1 MNNGFDP
8 ASDARFRAVTELE
21 IRYLR
26 EQVEL
31 LWEHMGKRRT
41 EIDAISNRING
52 TILSAAGIL
61 GAILFGVIRA
71 KLGL

>member
-1 MNNGFDP
+1 MNNSFDP

-26 EQVEL
+26 EQINL
-31 LWEHMGKRRT
+31 LREHMSKRRA

-61 GAILFGVIRA
+61 GAVLFGVVKS